1 LEKAGVPS
9 GKIGVY
15 GTGEINVYI
24 ELIRLLEKAYPQY
37 QFVGETGLTLLDAAN
52 LTKDPD
58 ELEKMRDIG
67 LRTGEVLQA
76 TWDFIASHKA
86 DGDRVVNGDGEA
98 LTIGAVKG
106 FVRRALLDR
115 GLEDTGMIF
124 AQGRDGGFPHSRGDA
139 ETPLQVGQ
147 PIVFD
152 LFPREVGGGYFHDVT
167 RTWCINRAP
176 DEVREVY
183 NTVMESFDI
192 AVESFGVGKP
202 THLMQDAVLDYF
214 ERKGHPTQRSN
225 PSTGVGYVHSLG
237 HGVGIEIHERPSL
250 SHILKEDSFQ
260 VGNIF
265 TVEPG
270 LYYPEKGYG
279 VRVEDTFAV
288 TPDGQLVSLTP
299 FRKDLILPLKR

>member
-1 LEKAGVPS
+1 
-9 GKIGVY
+9 
-15 GTGEINVYI
+15 
-24 ELIRLLEKAYPQY
+24 
-37 QFVGETGLTLLDAAN
+37 LLDAAN

-167 RTWCINRAP
+167 RTWCIDTAP

-192 AVESFGVGKP
+192 AVESFSVGKP
-202 THLMQDAVLDYF
+202 THLMQEAVLDYF
-214 ERKGHPTQRSN
+214 ERKGHPTQRSA
-225 PSTGVGYVHSLG
+225 PSTSVGYVHSLG
-237 HGVGIEIHERPSL
+237 HGVGLEIHERPSL
-250 SHILKEDSFQ
+250 SHILKEDVFQ
-260 VGNIF
+260 AGNIF
-265 TVEPG
+265 TIEPG